1 MVRSDKKGFTLI
13 ELMIVVAIIGILAA
27 IAIPAYSDYTKKA
40 RIGEVTNSM
49 GATASAL
56 NTFVSENG
64 EYDDTSTTAAIRD
77 TLGITVPTKYSNSVP
92 DIAGCT
98 GPNVDG
104 TITFTLAN
112 IADDVDNGTIM
123 LTTRCGGGGPRTWSS
138 PSGLAAK
145 YLPKN

>member
-40 RIGEVTNSM
+40 RIAEVTNSM
-49 GATASAL
+49 GAVASAL

-64 EYDDTSTTAAIRD
+64 EYDDTATTAAIAD
-77 TLGITVPTKYSNSVP
+77 TLGITVPTKYSTNTP
-92 DIAGCT
+92 AIAGCT
-98 GPNVDG
+98 APNEEG
-104 TITFTLAN
+104 TITFTLDN
-112 IADDVDNGTIM
+112 ISSDVDTGTIM
-123 LTTRCGGGGPRTWSS
+123 LSTRCGGGGPRTWSS

-145 YLPKN
+145 FLPKN